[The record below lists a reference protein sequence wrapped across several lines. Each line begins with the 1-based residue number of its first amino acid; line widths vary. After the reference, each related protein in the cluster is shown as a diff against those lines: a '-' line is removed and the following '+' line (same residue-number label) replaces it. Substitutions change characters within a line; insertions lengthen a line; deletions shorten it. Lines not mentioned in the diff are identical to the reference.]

1 MSEVTVKEL
10 AKVVGTPVDKLIV
23 QFHDA
28 GIEIESADQVVN
40 DEDKQTLL
48 EHLRRVNASNM
59 TTAAPQKITLKR
71 KSTSQLKVSS
81 GKSRGSVVN
90 VEVRKKRTYVKR
102 SAVLAEQERQAQEQ
116 ALEEQKRAEEL
127 AREEEAKR
135 LELEAQEAEAKAKA
149 DAEAAEAA
157 ALNAQQEPVAV
168 ATESL
173 TESPAAEQQAK
184 AEPEIK
190 APEETPEEKAARE
203 EAERQA
209 ALEEAKKK
217 AEEEERLAKEKA
229 KRKNAAK
236 SRKTRTK
243 ERGVFSDDDYF
254 VEEKPVSKDATPTT
268 KSKKGAK
275 SGGRANAAK
284 MAAITK
290 HGFAKPVGPVVHEV
304 AIGEN
309 IQVSELAQK
318 MSVKATEVI
327 KVLMRYGTM
336 ATVNQM
342 IDQETAVV
350 VVEELGHKA
359 KLVGDQDIEDAVTE
373 KLTATDAAEEP
384 RPAVVTIM
392 GHVDHG
398 KTSLLDYIRSTQVVD
413 GEAGGITQHIGA
425 YKVKTSKGDLTFL
438 DTPGHA
444 AFTAMRARGSQCTD
458 IVVLVVAADD
468 GVMPQTEEA
477 IQHAKAAGVPLVV
490 AVNKMDK
497 PEADPERVKTELSS
511 RDVIPEDWGG
521 NVQFIPVSAK
531 TGEGVDALLE
541 AIGLESEM
549 AELKAPKDCPASG
562 VIVEA
567 RLDKGRGPVATIL
580 VQRGTLRK
588 GDVIIAGQEI
598 GKVRALLDENSQA
611 LDAAG
616 PSVPAEVLGL
626 SGVPGAGDTVMA
638 VEDERKAR
646 ELATHRK
653 EKVRAQEQQK
663 QQGADPFAL
672 MGDAD
677 QKHLN
682 IVLKADVH
690 GSVEAITESVEK
702 LSRKDVT
709 VNVIYKGVGGINE
722 SDVQLAKASNA
733 IMVGFNVR
741 ADATAKRV
749 AEQEGIT
756 MYYYS
761 IIYEL
766 IDEITKSVKGLVAP
780 EVKEQILGIAQVRDV
795 FRSSKFGAVAG
806 CMIID
811 GVVKRNKPIRVLRDN
826 VVIYEGELE
835 SLRRFKE
842 DVSDVR
848 QGMECGI
855 GVKDYNDVKVGDQIE
870 NFEKIEVYET

>member
-28 GIEIESADQVVN
+28 GVDVESADQVVN

-48 EHLRRVNASNM
+48 EYLRRANASKM
-59 TTAAPQKITLKR
+59 TTTAPQKITLKR

-90 VEVRKKRTYVKR
+90 VEVRKKRTYIKR
-102 SAVLAEQERQAQEQ
+102 SAVLAEQERQAQELAPEASHQ
-116 ALEEQKRAEEL
+116 TDVHEHDETMLPNEPLLLDGTKQHDEQIEVVSDDPVSLDTEETSTPVTAPAEEQ
-127 AREEEAKR
+127 EA
-135 LELEAQEAEAKAKA
+135 
-149 DAEAAEAA
+149 
-157 ALNAQQEPVAV
+157 
-168 ATESL
+168 S
-173 TESPAAEQQAK
+173 SPAIE
-184 AEPEIK
+184 E
-190 APEETPEEKAARE
+190 PEETPEEQAARE
-203 EAERQA
+203 EKEQA
-209 ALEEAKKK
+209 AAVEKAKKK
-217 AEEEERLAKEKA
+217 AEEEERLEKEKA
-229 KRKNAAK
+229 RRKNAAK
-236 SRKTRTK
+236 ARKSRSKGR
-243 ERGVFSDDDYF
+243 FADDDYF
-254 VEEKPVSKDATPTT
+254 EEVKSPSGEGAFYG
-268 KSKKGAK
+268 KSKKGSK
-275 SGGRANAAK
+275 SAGRANATK
-284 MAAITK
+284 MEAITK
-290 HGFAKPVGPVVHEV
+290 HGFEKPVGPVVYEV
-304 AIGEN
+304 TIGEN
-309 IQVSELAQK
+309 ISVTELAQK
-318 MSVKATEVI
+318 MSVKVNEVI
-327 KVLMRYGTM
+327 KVLMRCGTM
-336 ATVNQM
+336 ATMNQL
-342 IDQETAVV
+342 IDQETAAV
-350 VVEELGHKA
+350 VVEDMGHNV
-359 KLVGDQDIEDAVTE
+359 KLVSDSDIENAMTGQ
-373 KLTATDAAEEP
+373 LTASEAEEES

-398 KTSLLDYIRSTQVVD
+398 KTSLLDYIRRSQVVD

-425 YKVKTSKGDLTFL
+425 YKVKTTKGVLTFL

-477 IQHAKAAGVPLVV
+477 IQHAKAAGVPMVV

-511 RDVIPEDWGG
+511 RDVAPEDWGG
-521 NVQFIPVSAK
+521 STQFIPVSAK
-531 TGEGVDALLE
+531 TGEGIDALLE
-541 AIGLESEM
+541 AIALEAEM
-549 AELKAPKDCPASG
+549 AELKAPKKCPALG
-562 VIVEA
+562 VIIEA

-580 VQRGTLRK
+580 VQRGTLTR

-598 GKVRALLDENSQA
+598 GRVRALLDENAQVLSE
-611 LDAAG
+611 AG
-616 PSVPAEVLGL
+616 PSVPVEVLGL
-626 SGVPGAGDTVMA
+626 SGVPNAGDTVIV

-646 ELATHRK
+646 ELATHRR
-653 EKVRAQEQQK
+653 EKQRAHEQQK
-663 QQGADPFAL
+663 HQQSDPFA
-672 MGDAD
+672 MMDDAG
-677 QKHLN
+677 QKYLN
-682 IVLKADVH
+682 IVLKADVN
-690 GSVEAITESVEK
+690 GSVEAITEAVEK

-709 VNVIYKGVGGINE
+709 VGVIYKGVGGINE

-733 IMVGFNVR
+733 IMIGFNVR
-741 ADATAKRV
+741 ADATAKRI

-780 EVKEQILGIAQVRDV
+780 VVKEQILGVAQVRDV

-811 GVVKRNKPIRVLRDN
+811 GIVKRNKPIRVLRDN

-842 DVSDVR
+842 DVGEVR

-870 NFEKIEVYET
+870 NFERIEVYET